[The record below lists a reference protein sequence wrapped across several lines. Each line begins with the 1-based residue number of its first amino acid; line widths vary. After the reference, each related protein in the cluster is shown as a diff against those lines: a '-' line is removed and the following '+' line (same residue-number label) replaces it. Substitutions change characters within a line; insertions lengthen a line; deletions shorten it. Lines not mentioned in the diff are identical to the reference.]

1 MAIIEGWGYV
11 TEGEGICA
19 MGIEFQACIME
30 SPGDL
35 FHNNVNLLNTTELH
49 TSQWLRRQIVSSVCV
64 DGEHMYT
71 CGGFISIFG
80 KTNTIL

>member
-11 TEGEGICA
+11 TEGEGICV

-49 TSQWLRRQIVSSVCV
+49 TSQ
-64 DGEHMYT
+64 
-71 CGGFISIFG
+71 
-80 KTNTIL
+80 